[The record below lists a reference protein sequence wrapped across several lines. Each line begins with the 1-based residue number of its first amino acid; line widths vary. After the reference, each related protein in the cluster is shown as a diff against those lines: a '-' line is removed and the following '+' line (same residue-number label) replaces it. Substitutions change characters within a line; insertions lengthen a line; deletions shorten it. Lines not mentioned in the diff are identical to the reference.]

1 MTSIKLKI
9 DLSKAKEKINK
20 TKVKRGQLAIANQAL
35 IDMDPYIPLKRG
47 PLRLSGH
54 VTGNGSQ
61 IVYNTPYARAQF
73 YGGAYNKYRSFSF
86 SEYSTPGTGKRWD
99 LKAKPLHAN
108 KWAEIGLKAMGI
120 K

>member
-9 DLSKAKEKINK
+9 DLSKAKGKINK
-20 TKVKRGQLAIANQAL
+20 TNIKIGQIAIANQAL
-35 IDMDPYIPLKRG
+35 IDMDPYIPLKNG

-73 YGGAYNKYRSFSF
+73 YGGAYNKHRNFSF
-86 SEYSTPGTGKRWD
+86 NTYSTLGTGKRWD
-99 LKAKPLHAN
+99 LKAKPLHAD